1 MDDIAKIIAD
11 LHKITTIQGDII
23 QRLTYKLL
31 EYIELDEIEG
41 MYEGKEEVQRLS
53 EKWQP

>member
-1 MDDIAKIIAD
+1 MDDIAEIIAD